1 LGFDI
6 GAAVHAIVNIALDFV
21 IFVLPMFRLRS
32 LKVSKKKRWQV
43 SLMFA
48 VGFFVT
54 LVSVIRL
61 TSLVGLDN
69 SWNITRKSLLI
80 GVVCADGAGDYIPVG
95 YWSDLELNIGIACFC
110 MPAMR
115 VVIRKYFPHCG
126 LASTAHDSD
135 EIPLSRS
142 VPTEMESQRK
152 VRVRSKSQNFSYRD
166 PSPIAKMP
174 KARVVQK
181 ELPPD
186 PPDRFKYNG
195 GTFWKDSEEELNRR

>member
-1 LGFDI
+1 
-6 GAAVHAIVNIALDFV
+6 
-21 IFVLPMFRLRS
+21 
-32 LKVSKKKRWQV
+32 LKVSKKRRWQV

-54 LVSVIRL
+54 LVSIIRL

-69 SWNITRKSLLI
+69 SWNITRESSDDDMNLEL
-80 GVVCADGAGDYIPVG
+80 ADQSGDYIPVG

-115 VVIRKYFPHCG
+115 VVVRKYFPHCG

-142 VPTEMESQRK
+142 QPTELESQSRIK
-152 VRVRSKSQNFSYRD
+152 IRSKSQNFSYRD

-174 KARVVQK
+174 KARMVQK
-181 ELPPD
+181 ELPD

-195 GTFWKDSEEELNRR
+195 GTFWKDSEEELNKR